1 MFGHR
6 RAAIW
11 YWKQVVRSIG
21 PALRGEIACARIL
34 SKRREKMSESL
45 LHDIRYGLRTFIKQ
59 PAFTIVAVLALALG
73 IGANT
78 AIFSVVNNVL
88 LRPLPYRDADRLV
101 TIWENKLSG
110 DPSLR
115 QDSPVQ
121 FNDWRQQ
128 TQIFDKVAG
137 WWYPQLNLTNPGRE
151 PQRVHAVDV
160 TDDFFNVMGAQPVMG
175 RTFLSGEEK
184 PNTPFL
190 AVISYD
196 LWKTEFNSDPKVLEK
211 TITLDGQPHSIIGVM
226 PAGFEYPKDTQI
238 WRNLGWDV
246 ALHSRSAHFFEV
258 TARLKPGI
266 TLERAQADLSALAV
280 RIAREN
286 PRSNTD
292 WGVTIVPLRNQLLG
306 NFRPALLVLV
316 GAVVFVLLIACANVT
331 NLLLA
336 RAAARE
342 KEISIRL
349 ALGASRSRLV
359 RQLLTESV
367 LLSLLGAGL
376 GLVLA
381 SVGGN
386 LLMAVNP
393 FQIPLMDNKLTINL
407 PVLGFTMAVAV
418 LTSLIFGLIPA
429 LQASKQDLNGA
440 LKEGGRDSSGGA
452 KGHNIRNG
460 LVVAEVA
467 ITLVLLIGAGL
478 LLKSFLALQKI
489 DPGFN
494 ASNVLTFDVQLPEA
508 KYKEWSQVSGFY
520 SQLVEHLKTIP
531 GVRSAAAT
539 AYLPL
544 DRAHS
549 IIFTIV
555 GRPVASDSEQMM
567 AQYRMVTPDYFETM
581 SIPIE
586 RGRTFEARENADA
599 TGVVIINQAAAK
611 RYWGDEDPIGKH
623 INSTSRNIGPLSHYL
638 PQSFDAQ
645 IVGVV
650 GDEKNIDLNSPT
662 EPSIY
667 FPQTQFSCRKMSLV
681 VRTAADPLS
690 ISNAVRNTVWSMD
703 GNMPVSNLLS
713 MDQIIG
719 KIVAQPK
726 FSLLLLGIFA
736 LLALIL
742 SGVGIYGVMAYS
754 VSQRTHEMGL
764 RVALGAQPGSL
775 LLMILSQGLKFTL
788 LGVAIG
794 GLSALILTRVM
805 KSLLYGV
812 STTDPITFLAVSGIL
827 IFIAALACY
836 IPARRATRMDP
847 LTALRYQ

>member
-1 MFGHR
+1 
-6 RAAIW
+6 
-11 YWKQVVRSIG
+11 
-21 PALRGEIACARIL
+21 
-34 SKRREKMSESL
+34 
-45 LHDIRYGLRTFIKQ
+45 
-59 PAFTIVAVLALALG
+59 
-73 IGANT
+73 
-78 AIFSVVNNVL
+78 
-88 LRPLPYRDADRLV
+88 
-101 TIWENKLSG
+101 
-110 DPSLR
+110 
-115 QDSPVQ
+115 
-121 FNDWRQQ
+121 
-128 TQIFDKVAG
+128 
-137 WWYPQLNLTNPGRE
+137 
-151 PQRVHAVDV
+151 
-160 TDDFFNVMGAQPVMG
+160 
-175 RTFLSGEEK
+175 
-184 PNTPFL
+184 
-190 AVISYD
+190 
-196 LWKTEFNSDPKVLEK
+196 
-211 TITLDGQPHSIIGVM
+211 
-226 PAGFEYPKDTQI
+226 EYPKDTQI

-544 DRAHS
+544 
-549 IIFTIV
+549 
-555 GRPVASDSEQMM
+555 
-567 AQYRMVTPDYFETM
+567 
-581 SIPIE
+581 
-586 RGRTFEARENADA
+586 
-599 TGVVIINQAAAK
+599 
-611 RYWGDEDPIGKH
+611 
-623 INSTSRNIGPLSHYL
+623 
-638 PQSFDAQ
+638 
-645 IVGVV
+645 
-650 GDEKNIDLNSPT
+650 
-662 EPSIY
+662 
-667 FPQTQFSCRKMSLV
+667 
-681 VRTAADPLS
+681 
-690 ISNAVRNTVWSMD
+690 
-703 GNMPVSNLLS
+703 
-713 MDQIIG
+713 
-719 KIVAQPK
+719 
-726 FSLLLLGIFA
+726 
-736 LLALIL
+736 
-742 SGVGIYGVMAYS
+742 
-754 VSQRTHEMGL
+754 
-764 RVALGAQPGSL
+764 
-775 LLMILSQGLKFTL
+775 
-788 LGVAIG
+788 
-794 GLSALILTRVM
+794 
-805 KSLLYGV
+805 
-812 STTDPITFLAVSGIL
+812 
-827 IFIAALACY
+827 
-836 IPARRATRMDP
+836 
-847 LTALRYQ
+847 